1 MVQMMY
7 GKKDLRKIIEIIL
20 KHVDD
25 VEKIILF
32 GSYARKEERKD
43 SDIDILILVR
53 SPLNR
58 TAKLEWLTK
67 TRWDVA
73 KLGYKADFIIKSVK
87 DYKRDVEHPTFSKTI
102 SLEGKMLWEAS

>member
-1 MVQMMY
+1 MY
-7 GKKDLRKIIEIIL
+7 GKKDLSKIIEIIL
-20 KHVDD
+20 KHVND

-32 GSYARKEERKD
+32 GSYARNEERND

-58 TAKLEWLTK
+58 NSKLEWLTK

-73 KLGYKADFIIKSVK
+73 KLGYKADFVIKSVK
-87 DYKRDVEHPTFSKTI
+87 DYNKDIKNPTFSKTI